1 MIKGGD
7 WKGEVRLKRNWGVNN
22 HPVVCGWGSGGVA
35 ARVARQGGG
44 SAPDTPPANPD
55 STSGCT
61 ASIPALASGK
71 ALVHICWT
79 SGSDSGPLFALIKRE
94 VEGCGGEGARTGVF
108 LWKPHWVFLFEAES
122 GLDVGRQVR
131 KRQGGEVQPRHTIA
145 LMLLCLA
152 ASWCPACHG
161 APPP

>member
-1 MIKGGD
+1 MGG
-7 WKGEVRLKRNWGVNN
+7 
-22 HPVVCGWGSGGVA
+22 CGGSAGAG

-79 SGSDSGPLFALIKRE
+79 SESDSGPLFALIKRE
-94 VEGCGGEGARTGVF
+94 VEGCGGEGSEDRSVF
-108 LWKPHWVFLFEAES
+108 VGSHTTSFCSKPSLGWMWADKWEK
-122 GLDVGRQVR
+122 GRA
-131 KRQGGEVQPRHTIA
+131 GG
-145 LMLLCLA
+145 A
-152 ASWCPACHG
+152 A
-161 APPP
+161 APPLP